1 MPAKTTKYTTEYFI
15 KMAKKVH
22 GDIYDYS
29 KSVYKKT
36 HGKLKIICPIDG
48 IFSQTPHNHLAGQG
62 CPKCGKRNGN
72 FKNSNT
78 IEQFINR
85 AIKIHNNKYDYS
97 RVVYTNCMTDVII
110 ICPIHGK
117 FLQTPNAH
125 INQKQGCPKCGRTQ
139 KLTIKEFII
148 KARKIHEDKYDYSK
162 ADYVNGNT
170 KVIII
175 CPIDGKFS
183 QKPKNHLMGKG
194 CPKCGI
200 ETISLKKRSTTKMF
214 IAKAQLIH
222 GNKYNYGKVFYVNA
236 KKDVIIGCPIHG
248 KFSQKPTHHLN
259 RHGCPI
265 CQSSKGEIK
274 ITKILDKDNEKYIK
288 QKSFKD
294 CINPK
299 TKCRLKY
306 DFYLPKHNI
315 LIEFNGLQHYMKN
328 TRWHQNEETLEKQQF
343 RDQIKKD
350 YAIHHGYKFLV
361 IKYNDNIEEIMAKV
375 LATES
380 HQL

>member
-1 MPAKTTKYTTEYFI
+1 MIIQEKDVIMPAKTTKYTTEYFI

-183 QKPKNHLMGKG
+183 QKP
-194 CPKCGI
+194 
-200 ETISLKKRSTTKMF
+200 
-214 IAKAQLIH
+214 
-222 GNKYNYGKVFYVNA
+222 
-236 KKDVIIGCPIHG
+236 
-248 KFSQKPTHHLN
+248 THHLN

-361 IKYNDNIEEIMAKV
+361 IRYDENIEEIMEKV
-375 LATES
+375 LTTTES
-380 HQL
+380 YQL